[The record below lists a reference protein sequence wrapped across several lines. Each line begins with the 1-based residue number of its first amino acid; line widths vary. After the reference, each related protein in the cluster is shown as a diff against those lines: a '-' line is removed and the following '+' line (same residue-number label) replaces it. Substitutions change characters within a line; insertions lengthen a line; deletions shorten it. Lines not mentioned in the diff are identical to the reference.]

1 MNKFRQLMSSNMRQY
16 SMVFALVVIIIL
28 FEILT
33 NGILLKPENVSRLI
47 LQNSYILILAIGM
60 LICILTGGNIDLSVG
75 SVVAFVSAMTA
86 VLSVTLALP
95 VWLSIVLALG
105 FGLLAG
111 MAQGFCIAYIG
122 IPSFVVT
129 LAGMGIW
136 RGINNIIL
144 NGLTVGLPNIYTT
157 IASDSIPDF
166 VGGVQNVNMAA
177 VVIGIAAAVVIVI
190 FMFINRA
197 QKKAKGYDVPSMSST
212 IIKAIVI
219 AGLINL
225 ITYWLALT
233 DGIPI
238 ILVILV
244 ALIGIYTFY
253 TTMTISGRHVYAMG
267 GNRKAAELSGVN
279 TKRIL
284 FFAYSN
290 MGFMAAI
297 AGVVYAG
304 RLGAASPLAGQG
316 FELECIAACFVGGA
330 GMYGGV
336 GTIWGAI
343 IGGFIMGLL
352 NNGMSIMGMS
362 TFWQDIIKGLVLLG
376 AVAFDVYS
384 KSRSSKTK

>member
-1 MNKFRQLMSSNMRQY
+1 MNKIRQTMSSNLRQY
-16 SMVFALVVIIIL
+16 SMVFALIVIIIL

-33 NGILLKPENVSRLI
+33 NGIVLKPENVSRLI

-75 SVVAFVSAMTA
+75 SVVAFVSAMSA
-86 VLSVTLALP
+86 VLSVTLGLP
-95 VWLSIVLALG
+95 VWLSIVVGIG

-111 MAQGFCIAYIG
+111 MSQGYLIAYIG

-136 RGINNIIL
+136 RGVNNLIL
-144 NGLTVGLPNIYTT
+144 NGLTVGLPNEYTT
-157 IASDSIPDF
+157 IASGSIPDF
-166 VGGVQNVNMAA
+166 IGGVKGVNMAA
-177 VVIGIAAAVVIVI
+177 VLMGIIAAVVIVI

-197 QKKAKGYDVPSMSST
+197 QKQAKGYDVSSVRST
-212 IIKAIVI
+212 VIRAIVI
-219 AGLINL
+219 AALVVL
-225 ITYWLALT
+225 ITYWLALA

-244 ALIGIYTFY
+244 GLIGIYTFY
-253 TTMTISGRHVYAMG
+253 TTMTIPGRHLYAMG

-279 TKRIL
+279 TKKML

-290 MGFMAAI
+290 MGVLAAV
-297 AGVVYAG
+297 AGIVYAG

-362 TFWQDIIKGLVLLG
+362 TFWQDIVKGLVLLG
-376 AVAFDVYS
+376 AVAFDVYT
-384 KSRSSKTK
+384 KSRSVKSK

>member
-1 MNKFRQLMSSNMRQY
+1 MNKLRQVLSNNMRQY
-16 SMVFALVVIIIL
+16 AMVFALLVIIIL
-28 FEILT
+28 FEIMT
-33 NGILLKPENVSRLI
+33 NGILLKPQNVSRLI

-75 SVVAFVSAMTA
+75 SQVAFISAMSA
-86 VLSVTLALP
+86 VLSVTLGLP
-95 VWLSIVLALG
+95 VWLSIVMGLA

-111 MAQGFCIAYIG
+111 MGQGLAIAYMG

-129 LAGMGIW
+129 LAGMGIF
-136 RGINNIIL
+136 RGINNLIL
-144 NGLTVGLPNIYTT
+144 NGLTIPLPNTYTV
-157 IASDSIPDF
+157 IASGSIPDF
-166 VGGVQNVNMAA
+166 IGGVEGVNMAA
-177 VVIGIAAAVVIVI
+177 VLLGIIAAVIIVI
-190 FMFINRA
+190 FMFISRA
-197 QKKAKGYDVPSMSST
+197 QKKAKGYDVPSMRSM
-212 IIKAIVI
+212 IIRAVVL

-225 ITYWLALT
+225 VTYWLALS

-244 ALIGIYTFY
+244 ALIGIYTFF
-253 TTMTISGRHVYAMG
+253 TDMTITGRHVYAMG

-290 MGFMAAI
+290 MGLMAAV
-297 AGVVYAG
+297 AGIVFAG
-304 RLGAASPLAGQG
+304 RLGAASPTAGTG

-330 GMYGGV
+330 SMTGGI
-336 GTIWGAI
+336 GKIWGAI

-352 NNGMSIMGMS
+352 NNGMSIMGVS

-376 AVAFDVYS
+376 AVAFDVYT
-384 KSRSSKTK
+384 KSRSTKSK

>member
-1 MNKFRQLMSSNMRQY
+1 MNNFSQTLSNNLKKY

-28 FEILT
+28 FEFLT
-33 NGILLKPENVSRLI
+33 NFILLKPENVSRLI

-60 LICILTGGNIDLSVG
+60 MICILTGGNIDLSVG
-75 SVVAFVSAMTA
+75 SVVAFVSAMSA
-86 VLSVTLALP
+86 VLSVTLGLP
-95 VWLSIVLALG
+95 VWLAMILGLG

-111 MAQGFCIAYIG
+111 MGQGYCIAYMG

-136 RGINNIIL
+136 RGVNNIIL
-144 NGLTVGLPNIYTT
+144 NGLTVGLPTPYTT
-157 IASDSIPDF
+157 IASSSIPDF
-166 VGGVQNVNMAA
+166 IGGVPGINMASVLIGIVGA
-177 VVIGIAAAVVIVI
+177 IIVVIFTFTG
-190 FMFINRA
+190 RA
-197 QKKAKGYDVPSMSST
+197 QKQKKGYDVPSMRST
-212 IIKAIVI
+212 VIKAIVV
-219 AGLINL
+219 AALINL
-225 ITYWLALT
+225 MTYWLALT

-244 ALIGIYTFY
+244 VLIGIYTFF
-253 TTMTISGRHVYAMG
+253 TNMTISGRHIYAMG

-279 TKRIL
+279 TKKML

-290 MGFMAAI
+290 MGLL
-297 AGVVYAG
+297 AGVAGIVYAG

-384 KSRSSKTK
+384 KSRSTKSK